1 MNVVKLLGES
11 TVLSDTPNNIDSG
24 ERILLQHNHNGGN
37 AHLVTV
43 KNVGGDVLGSVYVA
57 PHRPLTI
64 QKQRTDTIEVANGV
78 SDLYATSVA
87 HLG

>member
-1 MNVVKLLGES
+1 MNVVKLLGEA

-24 ERILLQHNHNGGN
+24 QRILIQHNHNGGSS
-37 AHLVTV
+37 HLVTV

-57 PHRPLTI
+57 PHRPLVI
-64 QKQRTDTIEVANGV
+64 EKQRTDTIEVANGV

-87 HLG
+87 HMG